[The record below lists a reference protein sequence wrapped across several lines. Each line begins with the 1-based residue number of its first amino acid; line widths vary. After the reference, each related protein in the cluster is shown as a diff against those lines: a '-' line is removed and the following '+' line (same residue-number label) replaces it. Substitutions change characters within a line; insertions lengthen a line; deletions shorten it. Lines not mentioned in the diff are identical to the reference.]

1 MRLKSLSALVA
12 VLMAA
17 AAPAGAQAPA
27 SADVAVLAPGD
38 AIRITVWRKEELSG
52 EFTLGPDGT
61 IQHPLYRGINAAGVP
76 VPVIEERLME
86 YLRRLDANPQFVV
99 QPLFR
104 VAVVGNVRTP
114 ALYSLPPG
122 TTASQ
127 AIAMAGGPSDRGRLE
142 RVRLMRDGT
151 EQVLNLTRAGV
162 GAGGT
167 PMRSGDQLLVPA
179 RVNVFRDYIAP
190 ASGLMAV
197 AVSLFGIILQQQNK

>member
-1 MRLKSLSALVA
+1 MRLKLLLAPLALLLS
-12 VLMAA
+12 
-17 AAPAGAQAPA
+17 AAPARAQGA
-27 SADVAVLAPGD
+27 DEAVLSPGD
-38 AIRITVWRKEELSG
+38 AIKITVWRKDELSG
-52 EFTLGPDGT
+52 EFPLGPDGT

-76 VPVIEERLME
+76 TRVVEERLME

-122 TTASQ
+122 TTVAQ

-142 RVRLMRDGT
+142 RVRLLRNGQRFDLD
-151 EQVLNLTRAGV
+151 VTRAGPD
-162 GAGGT
+162 AGG
-167 PMRSGDQLLVPA
+167 MLVRSGDQVLVPA

-190 ASGLMAV
+190 ASGLMAT
-197 AVSLFGIILQQQNK
+197 AVSLIGIILAQQARNDP